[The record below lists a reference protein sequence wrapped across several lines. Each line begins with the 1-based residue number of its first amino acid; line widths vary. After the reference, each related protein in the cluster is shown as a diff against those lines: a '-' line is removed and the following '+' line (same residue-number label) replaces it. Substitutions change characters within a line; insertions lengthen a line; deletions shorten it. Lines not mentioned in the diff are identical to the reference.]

1 MIPANDPG
9 FYDRVV
15 RRVSRIILVLGVI
28 GAVGIAVYRGVS
40 SGLSFLIGSAVS
52 YVSFSSWRY
61 IANLLVPADG
71 PANPKKRNP
80 ALFVIRLLALIALA
94 WVIIKFLGLNIAAA
108 ALGLL
113 VSGAAVVLEIVYE
126 LIYAS

>member
-1 MIPANDPG
+1 MIQPNDPE

-15 RRVSRIILVLGVI
+15 RRISRIILVLGVI
-28 GAVGIAVYRGVS
+28 GAIAVGVWKGIA
-40 SGLSFLIGSAVS
+40 SGFAFLIGSAVS
-52 YVSFSSWRY
+52 YASFWGWRH
-61 IANLLVPADG
+61 LVDVLVP
-71 PANPKKRNP
+71 NPKKRSP
-80 ALFVIRLLALIALA
+80 AFFVLRLLALVAVA
-94 WVIIKFLGLNIAAA
+94 WVIIKFLGLNVAAA